1 MGQMGH
7 KVEDNKERKEWEK
20 HEQFFSK
27 LLGKFPELKYIE
39 INNIFYDDLSLA
51 DAHRSQLLELMNY
64 FKSLQAKGYS
74 EDAAF
79 AKIEAKYRGKIEE
92 KKKNFDITKT
102 LAMNNGMRS

>member
-7 KVEDNKERKEWEK
+7 KVEANKERKEWEK

-39 INNIFYDDLSLA
+39 INNIFYDDSSLA

-79 AKIEAKYRGKIEE
+79 AKIEDKYRSKIEE